1 MVCAMETQ
9 RETDL
14 AATVQDVLEASEG
27 IVLAYLFG
35 SVAKGCA
42 GPLSDIDIAVLA
54 DRDVA
59 GRDVLGTLTDDLCRR
74 LRTDCVD
81 LIDLAKAPSHL
92 AYHVIRDGRCL
103 LCGDRRVKESFEV
116 RTSMT
121 YLDFKPV
128 RERAFA
134 TARRAILEAV

>member
-1 MVCAMETQ
+1 METQ

-14 AATVQDVLEASEG
+14 AAAVQDVLETSEG

-42 GPLSDIDIAVLA
+42 GPLSDIDIAALA
-54 DRDVA
+54 DRDAA
-59 GRDVLGTLTDDLCRR
+59 GRDALGALTDDLCRR
-74 LRTDCVD
+74 LRTDRVD
-81 LIDLAKAPSHL
+81 LVDLAKAPSHL
-92 AYHVIRDGRCL
+92 AYRVIRDGRCL
-103 LCGDRRVKESFEV
+103 LCRDRRIKESFEV
-116 RTSMT
+116 RTIMA

-128 RERAFA
+128 RDRAFA